1 MDASS
6 SQIQV
11 RVLPED
17 VHRMES
23 VREAVARQLRKEG
36 RPPLR
41 EDQELHVLRKKLGCT
56 QKPVRAQLLVGWD
69 EGAQKAQM
77 GDWTWPAI
85 QPEAKTVLVVG
96 AGPAGLYAALEC
108 LRQGV
113 RPVVIERGK
122 GRAGASS

>member
-1 MDASS
+1 
-6 SQIQV
+6 
-11 RVLPED
+11 
-17 VHRMES
+17 
-23 VREAVARQLRKEG
+23 
-36 RPPLR
+36 
-41 EDQELHVLRKKLGCT
+41 
-56 QKPVRAQLLVGWD
+56 
-69 EGAQKAQM
+69 M

-122 GRAGASS
+122 ERAGASS